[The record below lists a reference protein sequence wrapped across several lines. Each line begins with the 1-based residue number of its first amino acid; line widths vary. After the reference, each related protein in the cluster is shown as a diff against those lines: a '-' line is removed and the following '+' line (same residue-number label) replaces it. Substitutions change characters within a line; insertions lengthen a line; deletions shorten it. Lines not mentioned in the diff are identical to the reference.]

1 MSSYVTSNS
10 DTLVTVFGGSGFLG
24 RHVVR
29 ALAKRGYRIR
39 VGVRRPELAGH
50 LQPLGKVG
58 QIHAVQANLR
68 YPASVEAATRGAG
81 IVVNLVGILAGHGAQ
96 TFDAVHV
103 KGAAAVAQAATAA
116 GARLVHVSA
125 IGADAES
132 ASAYARS
139 KAAGEAAVREAAPDS
154 IIVRPSVVFGPED
167 DFTNRFASL
176 ARMMPVLPLIGGG
189 ETRMQPV
196 YAGDVASAIA
206 DAVDGTAK
214 AGATYELGGPE
225 VLTLREINQIILAIT
240 DREPALLPLPFGL
253 AKLEALLLQFAP
265 SPFTLTRD
273 QVTLLQSDNVVSD
286 AAKAAGLTLEG
297 LGISP
302 DSLEAVAPQYLWMF
316 RPQGQFQ
323 RKNA

>member
-81 IVVNLVGILAGHGAQ
+81 IVVNLVGILAGSGAQ

-103 KGAAAVAQAATAA
+103 KGAAAVAQAAAAA

-125 IGADAES
+125 IGADAEL

-139 KAAGEAAVREAAPDS
+139 KAAGEAAVREAAPES
-154 IIVRPSVVFGPED
+154 IIIRPSVVFGPED

-189 ETRMQPV
+189 ETKMQPV

-206 DAVDGTAK
+206 AAVDGTAK
-214 AGATYELGGPE
+214 PGATYELGGPE
-225 VLTLREINQIILAIT
+225 VLTLREVNQIILAVT
-240 DREPALLPLPFGL
+240 DRERTLVPLPFGF

-297 LGISP
+297 LGITP
-302 DSLEAVAPQYLWMF
+302 DSLEAVAPQYLWRF

>member
-1 MSSYVTSNS
+1 MSSNPSANS
-10 DTLVTVFGGSGFLG
+10 ETLVTVFGGSGFLG

-81 IVVNLVGILAGHGAQ
+81 VVVNLVGILAGSGAQ

-125 IGADAES
+125 IGASAES

-139 KAAGEAAVREAAPDS
+139 KAAGEAAVREAAPSS

-176 ARMMPVLPLIGGG
+176 ARMMPVLPLIGG
-189 ETRMQPV
+189 ETKMQPV

-225 VLTLREINQIILAIT
+225 VLTLREINQIILATT
-240 DREPALLPLPFGL
+240 DRERTLMPLPFGL

-297 LGISP
+297 LGITP

>member
-68 YPASVEAATRGAG
+68 YPASVEAATRGAS
-81 IVVNLVGILAGHGAQ
+81 IVVNLVGILAGSGAQ

-103 KGAAAVAQAATAA
+103 KGAAAVAQAATSH

-139 KAAGEAAVREAAPDS
+139 KAAGEAAVREAAPES

-167 DFTNRFASL
+167 DFTNRFASV
-176 ARMMPVLPLIGGG
+176 ARLMPLLPLIGGG
-189 ETRMQPV
+189 ETKMQPV
-196 YAGDVASAIA
+196 YVGDVATAIA
-206 DAVDGTAK
+206 DAVDGTLK
-214 AGATYELGGPE
+214 PGATYELGGPE
-225 VLTLREINQIILAIT
+225 VLTLREINQIILTIT
-240 DREPALLPLPFGL
+240 DRKRTLVPLPFGL
-253 AKLEALLLQFAP
+253 AKFKALFLQFAP

-286 AAKAAGLTLEG
+286 TAKTAGLTLEG
-297 LGISP
+297 LGITP

>member
-81 IVVNLVGILAGHGAQ
+81 IVVNLVGILAGSGAQ

-139 KAAGEAAVREAAPDS
+139 KAAGEAAVREAAPES
-154 IIVRPSVVFGPED
+154 IIIRPSVVFGPED

-189 ETRMQPV
+189 ETKMQPV

-206 DAVDGTAK
+206 AAVDGTAK
-214 AGATYELGGPE
+214 PGATYELGGPE
-225 VLTLREINQIILAIT
+225 VLTLREINQIILAVT
-240 DREPALLPLPFGL
+240 DRERTLVPLPFGL

-297 LGISP
+297 LGITP
-302 DSLEAVAPQYLWMF
+302 DSLEAVAPQYLWRF